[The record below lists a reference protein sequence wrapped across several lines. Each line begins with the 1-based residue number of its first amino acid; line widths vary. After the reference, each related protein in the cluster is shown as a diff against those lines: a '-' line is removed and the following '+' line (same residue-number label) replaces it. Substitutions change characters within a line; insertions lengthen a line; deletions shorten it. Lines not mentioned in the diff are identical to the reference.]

1 MCVCVCVCVRCLVR
15 CIKQVITGHRS
26 AAGGLLSE
34 GSLRLWQGGW
44 GLGTVKTPTTIYSI
58 YGDIKGDVP
67 PNIKTHTLLSI
78 LYYSYALYTPTGN
91 YRVQLTGEWCCSLSF
106 HHREAVFFLSFS
118 IISVHQFCQLLCYSG
133 HQRHSSYCVDN
144 NKIAY
149 QCMSCYFFL
158 PHGEFHFIVLILDIV
173 PVTTRNIL
181 MP

>member
-106 HHREAVFFLSFS
+106 HHREAVFFFFYHLASSVF
-118 IISVHQFCQLLCYSG
+118 ISSV
-133 HQRHSSYCVDN
+133 SYCV
-144 NKIAY
+144 
-149 QCMSCYFFL
+149 
-158 PHGEFHFIVLILDIV
+158 IVAIRGTAATVWTTTKLHTNV
-173 PVTTRNIL
+173 CPVTSSYHMENSIL
-181 MP
+181 LS